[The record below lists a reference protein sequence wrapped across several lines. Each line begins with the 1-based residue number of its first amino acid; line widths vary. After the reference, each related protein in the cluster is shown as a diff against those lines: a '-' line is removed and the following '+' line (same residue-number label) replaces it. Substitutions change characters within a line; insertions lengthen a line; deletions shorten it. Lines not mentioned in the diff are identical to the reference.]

1 MPPTPMNQG
10 RDTLRG
16 DKQHVQVH
24 IAGESRSQVEGPGLP
39 LSVSEF
45 VAIVLFGCASIQA
58 GVQDV
63 LNHFW

>member
-10 RDTLRG
+10 RETLGG
-16 DKQHVQVH
+16 DKQRVKVH
-24 IAGESRSQVEGPGLP
+24 TAGESRSQVEGPGLS

-45 VAIVLFGCASIQA
+45 LAIVLFGRAPIQA

-63 LNHFW
+63 LNHF